1 MLCSYF
7 LKSGAVAGAAIATTG
22 VAGPAAQDGKA
33 AGTVFVA
40 CVEVGADGSVVASEV
55 EELHL
60 QPEVEDVRQA
70 RAGLQAREHE
80 IIGAP

>member
-1 MLCSYF
+1 MFDALIDWGGHARWVPMTRVVIE
-7 LKSGAVAGAAIATTG
+7 SG
-22 VAGPAAQDGKA
+22 DGG

-70 RAGLQAREHE
+70 RADALASASGTGKASL
-80 IIGAP
+80 IG